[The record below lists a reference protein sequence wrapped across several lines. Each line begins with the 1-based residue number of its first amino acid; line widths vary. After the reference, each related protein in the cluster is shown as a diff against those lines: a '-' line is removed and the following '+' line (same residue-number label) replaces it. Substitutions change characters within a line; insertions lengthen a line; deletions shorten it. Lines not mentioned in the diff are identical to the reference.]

1 MNRNI
6 KNRIERSDAISI
18 IKSGRIVT
26 IKFAKRSDSSI
37 REINCRTGV
46 NKYKVGKAGKGA
58 AYSFKDNGV
67 ILVFDLKE
75 KSYKSIPTERILS
88 IKTGGQVL
96 TVI

>member
-6 KNRIERSDAISI
+6 KNRIERSKAIEI
-18 IKSGRIVT
+18 IKTGRIVT
-26 IKFAKRSDSSI
+26 IKFAKRSDDSV

-58 AYSFKDNGV
+58 AYSFKDNGL
-67 ILVFDLKE
+67 ISVFDMQE
-75 KSYKSIPTERILS
+75 ESYKSIPTERILS